1 MLLQRLLNRL
11 MNANL
16 PVDGVMSDATRSALQ
31 TFQSQP
37 AEPPS
42 PPPGATPPPA
52 GPEGGSAPQS
62 EYDELAYLESE
73 FDEFA
78 Y

>member
-1 MLLQRLLNRL
+1 
-11 MNANL
+11 MNTNL
-16 PVDGVMSDATRSALQ
+16 PVDGVMTDATRNALQ

-42 PPPGATPPPA
+42 PPQGATPPP
-52 GPEGGSAPQS
+52 GPEGRDTPQS

-73 FDEFA
+73 FDEFG